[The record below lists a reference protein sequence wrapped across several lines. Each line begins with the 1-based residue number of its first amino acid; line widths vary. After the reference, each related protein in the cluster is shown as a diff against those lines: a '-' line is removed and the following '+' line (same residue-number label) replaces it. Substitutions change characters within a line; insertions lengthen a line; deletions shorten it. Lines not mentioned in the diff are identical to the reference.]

1 MQIEPKG
8 KECAGCKRSGANILT
23 HKDMDIN
30 VGVQGNLKKKIYY
43 YKPMK
48 QNMDLCPNIHI
59 YCQKY
64 ITAHLQVAW
73 NAPKFFLTPI
83 L

>member
-30 VGVQGNLKKKIYY
+30 VGVQGNLKKKLLVQAHETEYGLVSQHTHLL
-43 YKPMK
+43 PEVHNCPFTSCMK
-48 QNMDLCPNIHI
+48 CP
-59 YCQKY
+59 
-64 ITAHLQVAW
+64 
-73 NAPKFFLTPI
+73 
-83 L
+83 